1 MINLIKGLK
10 YKYPLCCIIQYTI
23 LRWFRI
29 NPAERMW
36 NKFNMSDEEI
46 MNEVDDNDC
55 VLCDRCMRIYLKN
68 YKGRE

>member
-10 YKYPLCCIIQYTI
+10 YKYPLCCIIQYMI

-36 NKFNMSDEEI
+36 ERFEMSDLEI
-46 MNEVDDNDC
+46 MDEAEIDKYVK
-55 VLCDRCMRIYLKN
+55 CDLCMRKYLK
-68 YKGRE
+68 KVRK